1 MAQGAAAAASVRRAN
16 HFSFSGGGIH
26 VDYLES
32 GINGRPQLN
41 YHDRNIAKSFSGD
54 EITTNPGTPLGSL
67 VTVTLRFVVDVSST
81 TFTVLIPDTT
91 VNSGGSASITTEGV
105 TTLHKTPFALPQA
118 NLGQHD
124 IYTVTRLRGT
134 ANFVQT

>member
-1 MAQGAAAAASVRRAN
+1 MSWRKEQLRPQVYAEQTTSASQAAAST
-16 HFSFSGGGIH
+16 
-26 VDYLES
+26 L
-32 GINGRPQLN
+32 
-41 YHDRNIAKSFSGD
+41 
-54 EITTNPGTPLGSL
+54 TTNPGTPLGAL
-67 VTVTLRFVVDVSST
+67 VTVTLKFVVDVSST